1 MNFQEQR
8 IADFAAMQ
16 RFRKSA
22 GYSVSAYDTALMPFI
37 MYCGENYPDIEGIT
51 KEMVDDWL
59 VHRSYNTTSSQGVFI
74 SCLRQYTKF
83 IRANG
88 KETFIPDDDYTIQRE
103 RFIPYIFTADE
114 LDSFFRAVD
123 TVDPAP
129 KKWKRDIILPVLFRM
144 IYCCGM
150 RPGEPL
156 RLRHKD
162 VELQTG
168 DIYIRQSK
176 GSKDRHILMSEDLR
190 QMCLKYDLLTG
201 PREWF
206 FQKWDGNPLPTYWLD
221 SQFHKC
227 WKRSRLPKRGHP
239 RPYDLR
245 HAFATRNLIRWTDE
259 GLDIMVMLP
268 YLSAYMGHSHFYD
281 TLYYVH
287 LLPERLRRSNRI
299 DWVFLDSIYE
309 EVPDEKS

>member
-8 IADFAAMQ
+8 LADFAAMQ
-16 RFRKSA
+16 CFRESA
-22 GYSVSAYDTALMPFI
+22 GYSISAYDTALMPFI
-37 MYCGENYPDIEGIT
+37 TYCGEHYPDAEGIT
-51 KEMVDDWL
+51 KEMADGWL
-59 VHRSYNTTSSQGVFI
+59 VHHSYNTTSSQGVFI
-74 SCLRQYTKF
+74 SCLRQYTRF

-88 KETFIPDDDYTIQRE
+88 GKTFIPDDDYTIQRE
-103 RFIPYIFTADE
+103 RFIPYIFTSDE
-114 LDSFFRAVD
+114 LKTFFHAVD
-123 TVDPAP
+123 TVRPMP
-129 KKWKRDIILPVLFRM
+129 KKWRRDILLPVLFRM

-156 RLRHKD
+156 RLKCGD
-162 VELQTG
+162 VGLETG

-190 QMCLKYDLLTG
+190 QMCLRYDLLAG

-227 WKRSRLPKRGHP
+227 WELSGLPKRGNP

-245 HAFATRNLIRWTDE
+245 HAFATRNLMRWMDE
-259 GLDIMVMLP
+259 GQDAMVMLP

-287 LLPERLRRSNRI
+287 LLPERLRKSDRI
-299 DWVFLDSIYE
+299 DWTTLDSVYG
-309 EVPDEKS
+309 EVHDEKN